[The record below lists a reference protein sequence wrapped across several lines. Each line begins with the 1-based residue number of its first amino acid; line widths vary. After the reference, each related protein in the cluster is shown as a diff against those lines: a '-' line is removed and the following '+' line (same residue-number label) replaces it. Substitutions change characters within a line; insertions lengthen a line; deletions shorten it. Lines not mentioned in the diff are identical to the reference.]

1 MYTTAPFT
9 PAFDYSKFEN
19 QDLAAKASETLGN
32 FKSFVRQTFDSIIQ
46 IGQELQEIE
55 EECLNLGKN
64 GKKVF
69 KQWLDSNQFGAS
81 AYIAR
86 SAMQLHNWFK
96 DLNPRLQR
104 LIRENVQDWKV
115 SALRHLKH
123 LTDDVIEAVVT
134 TGKKTASQLKQLS
147 GKFHQK
153 MAPSEV
159 TSGDN
164 NLSVQNNAS
173 EESEE
178 FELPEIVFTSELAP
192 SSATP
197 TSTPE
202 FARGVRIIVQNESTG
217 WNGASGIITT
227 VGNNDDFWVLLD
239 HTIAQGMVT
248 KHLLK
253 SHQLRLES
261 KISTPTAS
269 TQTLTTADIERIQAE
284 AIKQYKF
291 EKAEEEQARF
301 MEIRNAALEAVKK
314 EIAATVKHAQNM
326 TTKYHA
332 LVEQLEASEQEIA
345 RLHSLHV
352 ENQQLQQRV
361 TELENALI
369 KASEDSW
376 GNTFNAQA
384 AKVVNSEIEKKV
396 APLMSEVERLQNL
409 VQKKDAQLTQMQ
421 QISAPDSDSVISE
434 FGEIGENLGW
444 NGWHRSG
451 YRDRNGTLHK
461 GMNAI
466 SAFVCDLA
474 REYHQET
481 AF

>member
-1 MYTTAPFT
+1 
-9 PAFDYSKFEN
+9 
-19 QDLAAKASETLGN
+19 
-32 FKSFVRQTFDSIIQ
+32 
-46 IGQELQEIE
+46 
-55 EECLNLGKN
+55 
-64 GKKVF
+64 
-69 KQWLDSNQFGAS
+69 
-81 AYIAR
+81 
-86 SAMQLHNWFK
+86 MQLHNWFK

-104 LIRENVQDWKV
+104 LIRSNVQDWKV

-123 LTDDVIEAVVT
+123 LTDDVIEAAVT
-134 TGKKTASQLKQLS
+134 TGRKTASQLKQLS
-147 GKFHQK
+147 GKVHQK

-164 NLSVQNNAS
+164 NLSFQNKAS

-178 FELPEIVFTSELAP
+178 FDLPEIV
-192 SSATP
+192 
-197 TSTPE
+197 STPE
-202 FARGVRIIVQNESTG
+202 LALNSVTPTPTLLLTRGVRIVVQNESTG

-269 TQTLTTADIERIQAE
+269 AQVLTTVDIDKI
-284 AIKQYKF
+284 
-291 EKAEEEQARF
+291 KAETIRQYLLEHAEEQQGKYL
-301 MEIRNAALEAVKK
+301 EIKGAALVAAEK
-314 EIAATVKHAQNM
+314 EIASFEKHAQCM
-326 TTKYHA
+326 TDKVSK

-345 RLHSLHV
+345 RLHSLHA

-361 TELENALI
+361 TELENALL

-376 GNTFNAQA
+376 GNTFNTQA
-384 AKVVNSEIEKKV
+384 AKVMNSEIEKKV

-409 VQKKDAQLTQMQ
+409 VQKKDAQLAQMQ
-421 QISAPDSDSVISE
+421 QIPAPDSEEVISE
-434 FGEIGENLGW
+434 FGEIGEQLGW
-444 NGWHRSG
+444 HGWRRSG
-451 YRDRNGTLHK
+451 YRDKNGTLHK
-461 GMNAI
+461 GINAI
-466 SAFVCDLA
+466 SAFVSDLA

>member
-1 MYTTAPFT
+1 M
-9 PAFDYSKFEN
+9 
-19 QDLAAKASETLGN
+19 
-32 FKSFVRQTFDSIIQ
+32 
-46 IGQELQEIE
+46 
-55 EECLNLGKN
+55 GKN

-69 KQWLDSNQFGAS
+69 KQWLDSDQFGAS

-104 LIRENVQDWKV
+104 LIRSNVQDWKV

-147 GKFHQK
+147 GKVHQK
-153 MAPSEV
+153 MAP
-159 TSGDN
+159 
-164 NLSVQNNAS
+164 Q
-173 EESEE
+173 EEWGKGGMGEGENEE
-178 FELPEIVFTSELAP
+178 ETKTTKQIINESNQIDSPTPPLPHSPTPLFTP
-192 SSATP
+192 
-197 TSTPE
+197 
-202 FARGVRIIVQNESTG
+202 GVRIIVQNESTG

-239 HTIAQGMVT
+239 QTIAQGMVT

-261 KISTPTAS
+261 KISTSTNL

-301 MEIRNAALEAVKK
+301 IEIRSGALETVKK

-332 LVEQLEASEQEIA
+332 LVEELEASEQEIA

-352 ENQQLQQRV
+352 ENQKLQQRV
-361 TELENALI
+361 TELENALL

-376 GNTFNAQA
+376 GNTFNTQA

-409 VQKKDAQLTQMQ
+409 VQKKDAQLAQMQ
-421 QISAPDSDSVISE
+421 QISAPDSDEVISE
-434 FGEIGENLGW
+434 FGKIGENLGW

-466 SAFVCDLA
+466 SAFVSDLA